1 VTVVAHREVAL
12 DEVVEHG
19 VDIKH
24 VCLAVADELVLEHEP
39 DLACGDVVLLGDVLT
54 LTGDRAEDLGDDD
67 ALHTL
72 LSKDIDDKG
81 IRENVVGEVI
91 ALQGQQHVISPVCVG
106 CRRSVQNS

>member
-19 VDIKH
+19 VDIKRA
-24 VCLAVADELVLEHEP
+24 CLTVADELVLEHEP
-39 DLACGDVVLLGDVLT
+39 DLARGDVVLLGDVVT

-72 LSKDIDDKG
+72 LSKDIDGKG
-81 IRENVVGEVI
+81 IRENVVSEVI
-91 ALQGQQHVISPVCVG
+91 AL
-106 CRRSVQNS
+106 